1 MLDKI
6 LQWHDEDKQLEIV
19 DFIEALPQ
27 EERVYEIESAYGRAL
42 NNLDREEEALAVLG
56 RIRTQGEQDAVWH
69 WRIGY
74 SLYFINREE
83 EAAEHFQKAIDMGYD
98 NEQIRSFLEQAKEY
112 AENKFESSEPLFTY
126 DPDTVVDGS
135 AVTAFDKACLLKDMY
150 RDDYFPDFLVDKV
163 QVLLLSLV
171 FFIEQGEHT
180 YAQVQEKLDEIVRAI
195 NDIQEKFEE
204 NDSDI
209 ETAARESIAESVEL
223 ILAHFDIAIDIE
235 QALREREW

>member
-1 MLDKI
+1 MLEKI
-6 LQWHDEDKQLEIV
+6 LQWHNEDKQQEIV

-42 NNLDREEEALAVLG
+42 NNLNREEEALDVLE

-74 SLYFINREE
+74 SLYFLNREA

-112 AENKFESSEPLFTY
+112 AENKVESSKPLLTY
-126 DPDTVVDGS
+126 APDTVADGS
-135 AVTAFDKACLLKDMY
+135 GVPAFDKERLLRDMY

-171 FFIEQGEHT
+171 SFLGKGVRT
-180 YAQVQEKLDEIVRAI
+180 YAQVQEKLDEVVLAI
-195 NDIQEKFEE
+195 NALQDEFEK
-204 NDSDI
+204 NDSEI
-209 ETAARESIAESVEL
+209 ETAARESIAESVGL
-223 ILAHFDIAIDIE
+223 ILDHFDIAIDIE
-235 QALREREW
+235 EAIRERDW